1 MILDRSFVLDLLDGD
16 EGAVAKAEELE
27 RDGVTTKLPTMTILE
42 LYVGIGAAVDKDE
55 ERRIRRVIDPLPV
68 VPLDEDVAI
77 RAGRRIGE
85 LSASSFK
92 REKGDAAI
100 GATADVAGEPV
111 LTRNVDD
118 FERLGFEVE
127 TY

>member
-1 MILDRSFVLDLLDGD
+1 MILDTTFVLDLLDGD

-27 RDGVTTKLPTMTILE
+27 RDGVTMKLPTMTILE
-42 LYVGIGAAVDKDE
+42 LYVGIGAAVREDE
-55 ERRIRRVIDPLPV
+55 ERHIRRVIDPIPV
-68 VPLDEDVAI
+68 VPMDEDVAI

-85 LSASSFK
+85 LNASAFK

-111 LTRNVDD
+111 LTRNVAD

>member
-1 MILDRSFVLDLLDGD
+1 MILDTSFVLDLLDGD

-27 RDGVTTKLPTMTILE
+27 CDGVTTKLPAMTILE